1 MNNRRFLKP
10 KEVALELN
18 CNVYTVYGLLKSGR
32 LAGIKLGTHWRVKR
46 TDFNKFIRE
55 GGIHKQ

>member
-1 MNNRRFLKP
+1 MKRFMKP

-32 LAGIKLGTHWRVKR
+32 LTGIKLGTHWRVKR
-46 TDFNKFIRE
+46 SDFNKFIIQ
-55 GGIHKQ
+55 GGIHK